1 VFRITVE
8 KAFTA
13 THQLTLSDGSKEKL
27 HSHHWLVRATV
38 AAGKL
43 DSMGLVMDFQKLGG
57 IIDDITAALGGRKLE
72 ETDCFGGANA
82 SAENVAKY
90 LFERTAPLLDRR
102 VRLEAVEV
110 METPGCWA
118 KYSLD

>member
-8 KAFTA
+8 KTFTA
-13 THQLTLSDGSKEKL
+13 AHQLTLPDGSKEKL
-27 HSHHWLVRATV
+27 HSHNWLVRATV
-38 AAGKL
+38 AADKL
-43 DSMGLVMDFQKLGG
+43 DRMGLVMDFQKLGG
-57 IIDDITAALGGRKLE
+57 IIDDITAVLSGRKLE
-72 ETDCFGGANA
+72 ETDCFGGDNA

-90 LFERTAPLLDRR
+90 LFEQIAPLLERR

-118 KYSLD
+118 KCSLD